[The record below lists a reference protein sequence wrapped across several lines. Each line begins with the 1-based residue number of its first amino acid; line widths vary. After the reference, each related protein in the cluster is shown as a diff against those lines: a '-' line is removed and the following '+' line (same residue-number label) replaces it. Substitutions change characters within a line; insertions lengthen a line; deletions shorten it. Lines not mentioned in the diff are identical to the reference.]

1 MGVSEIAAAFLSIR
15 GCVGLKNCRT
25 QETSFAAVQLMPMA
39 TQGCIQSFRM
49 EEPSMC
55 APSAEIRHL
64 EGITLT
70 HISHY
75 SIISVELP

>member
-1 MGVSEIAAAFLSIR
+1 MGVSEIAVAFLSTQ
-15 GCVGLKNCRT
+15 GCVGSCRT
-25 QETSFAAVQLMPMA
+25 QETSFVAMEWMPMA

-55 APSAEIRHL
+55 APSAEVPHL

-70 HISHY
+70 HIGHY
-75 SIISVELP
+75 SIISVELH